1 MPRKVVVKVGD
12 RVGYRVAFLRS
23 IGMAH
28 SAMAHARGVITE
40 LTPFGSGQLAAI
52 AWESGDWPAKAL
64 DQNLARV
71 GSLAFTSEDA

>member
-1 MPRKVVVKVGD
+1 MARKTIITVGD
-12 RVGYRVAFLRS
+12 QVGYRVNFLRS

-28 SAMAHARGVITE
+28 SNMAHARGVVKS
-40 LTPFGSGQLAAI
+40 LTPFGPNKLAI
-52 AWESGDWPAKAL
+52 VKWGMPDLPQRIL